1 MNDSTEKDANTSAA
15 TGATQGADSTNAN
28 PSMAL
33 RAQYIKDAS
42 FENPRAPQSVFG
54 LDAAPKMEVS
64 VNLGAQRLDEN
75 VFELV
80 IQINAR
86 AIHEKSTIF
95 LVDLAYAGV
104 LEMQNVPEEALEQ
117 LVFVQG
123 AFLLF
128 PYARRVVS
136 DLTRDGGF
144 PPLQVDP
151 IDFMAMYVE
160 QQNKAQRAA
169 EAAEKTPAES
179 APKDA

>member
-1 MNDSTEKDANTSAA
+1 MNETNEPAASPSAA
-15 TGATQGADSTNAN
+15 AK

-42 FENPRAPQSVFG
+42 FENPRAPGSLFSLTQSP
-54 LDAAPKMEVS
+54 AMEVS

-80 IQINAR
+80 LQINAR
-86 AIHEKSTIF
+86 AIHEKNTVF
-95 LVDLAYAGV
+95 LIDLAYGGV
-104 LEMQNVPEEALEQ
+104 IEITGVAEDQLEQ

-144 PPLQVDP
+144 PPLQLDP
-151 IDFMAMYVE
+151 IDFTAMYL
-160 QQNKAQRAA
+160 QQRGNIQKAPAA
-169 EAAEKTPAES
+169 
-179 APKDA
+179 